1 MSEVKKEYINDFVP
15 AVTISQEEYRDLL
28 LAKVI
33 NNMILNMFLKKEYL
47 SDSFLASIFGIDEE
61 EE

>member
-33 NNMILNMFLKKEYL
+33 NNMILNMYRKKEYL
-47 SDSFLASIFGIDEE
+47 SDSFLAPIFGIDEE

>member
-1 MSEVKKEYINDFVP
+1 MSEVKKEYINDFIP
-15 AVTISQEEYRDLL
+15 AVTISQEEYRELL

-33 NNMILNMFLKKEYL
+33 NNMILNMARKKEYI

-61 EE
+61 ED

>member
-33 NNMILNMFLKKEYL
+33 NNMILNMARKKEYI

-61 EE
+61 ED

>member
-33 NNMILNMFLKKEYL
+33 NNMILNMFRKKEYL
-47 SDSFLASIFGIDEE
+47 SDSFLAAVFGINEE

>member
-33 NNMILNMFLKKEYL
+33 NNMILNMFRKKEYL

-61 EE
+61 ED

>member
-1 MSEVKKEYINDFVP
+1 MSEVNKEYINDFVP

-33 NNMILNMFLKKEYL
+33 NNMILNMFRKKEYL
-47 SDSFLASIFGIDEE
+47 SDSFLAAVFGIDEE

>member
-33 NNMILNMFLKKEYL
+33 NNMILNMARKKEYI